1 MYETSK
7 QWWEKVSSS
16 EESLVAWLRRQFHG
30 EVTAAERIEKY
41 CLTTA
46 PDEWV
51 KTLMMIA
58 NQERKHASW
67 IFQLLANRDSVPGP
81 AHQNRYWEKTL
92 GEIDSFESACA
103 TAAHAENMR
112 LERIETI
119 AYDQKAPADV
129 KEVFE
134 KILREE
140 VFHAHAF
147 ERMAGSKA
155 MAETLEAHIMGR
167 EAIGLINVKE
177 VL

>member
-7 QWWEKVSSS
+7 QWWEKVSAS
-16 EESLVAWLRRQFHG
+16 EENLVAWLRRQYHG
-30 EVTAAERIEKY
+30 EVTAAERIEQY
-41 CLTTA
+41 CLTQA
-46 PDEWV
+46 PAKWV
-51 KTLMMIA
+51 KTLKMIA
-58 NQERKHASW
+58 EQERKHAGW
-67 IFQLLANRDSVPGP
+67 VQGLLANRDAVPGP

-92 GEIDSFESACA
+92 GEIDSFESAAA

-119 AYDQKAPADV
+119 AFDENAPADV

-134 KILREE
+134 AILREE

-147 ERMAGSKA
+147 EKMAGSKA
-155 MAETLEAHIMGR
+155 MADTLEAHIMGR
-167 EAIGLINVKE
+167 QAIGLINVSE